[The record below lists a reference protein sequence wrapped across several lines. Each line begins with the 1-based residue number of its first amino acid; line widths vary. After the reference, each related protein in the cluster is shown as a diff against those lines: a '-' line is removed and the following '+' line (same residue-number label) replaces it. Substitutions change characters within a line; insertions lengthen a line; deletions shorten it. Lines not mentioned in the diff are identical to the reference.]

1 MLAGGVCVLVASAYM
16 GTDLAELVRKSIG
29 HRTAMAVWYGLALGG
44 ALCVLVG
51 ALLFGEYVMV
61 DEAAVEQFRWG
72 RPRLR
77 MLWSNLERVTLYKS
91 PKRVKGPVELWGAS
105 RSLRVDPGL
114 MRFDELEAAILSRAH
129 ELGVEIRNLRE

>member
-1 MLAGGVCVLVASAYM
+1 MGASAYM
-16 GTDLAELVRKSIG
+16 GTDLAELIRKSIG

-114 MRFDELEAAILSRAH
+114 MRFDELEAAILSRAR